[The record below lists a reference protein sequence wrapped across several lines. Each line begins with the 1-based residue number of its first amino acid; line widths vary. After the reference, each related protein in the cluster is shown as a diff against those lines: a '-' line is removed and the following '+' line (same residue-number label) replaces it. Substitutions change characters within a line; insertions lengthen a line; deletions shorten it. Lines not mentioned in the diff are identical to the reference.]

1 MVFALPSMARSV
13 GFSRLIGF
21 CSSKESSARSVGV
34 CSPKNSSNGF
44 RPPMNSSLAR
54 PNGFRPPMISSLAR
68 LIGFRPSMNSSS
80 LILCHSRTN
89 GGSTTFATATHTEEI
104 ARRSVQLPWLMLQP
118 PESTSVYKFYRMFK
132 NDVKVVAVESTQDPS
147 DSYSQFLGSP
157 FLGWMAYIRRKDC
170 QFFLFNPLS
179 GKKIILPPI
188 ETLPFIKSFV
198 RNRLSGSVESY
209 TTNYTARGRPI
220 SPQIFSE
227 SIIKDVV
234 LSSSPMDDDCIAVI
248 IYGCPAELA
257 FCRIRHGHPNSC
269 WILLDSPFKQCYQIV
284 YHSEKKLFYTLS
296 SITDE
301 LEAWDLHND
310 PIKRFHFHEVHED
323 PTGVLGSRRFPLKKV
338 GRFKRSIVPIYWENK
353 SYLVYDHQSQELF
366 LVIHFVLTSL
376 VQDVHCVPHIHP
388 DSLPYKTLG
397 FDVFKFDFINDHHLV
412 KLQLLEDIGDR
423 AIFLDERRAFALS
436 TTQFPELRSG
446 SIYFADGRY
455 KWKYNFGGHDMGICN
470 YANDRVI
477 DQIPFPS
484 HTWFIPDVDVDF

>member
-1 MVFALPSMARSV
+1 MVFALQSMARSV

-68 LIGFRPSMNSSS
+68 SIGFRPSMNSSS

-118 PESTSVYKFYRMFK
+118 PESTSVYKFFRMFK

-147 DSYSQFLGSP
+147 DSYSEFLGSP
-157 FLGWMAYIRRKDC
+157 FLGWMAYVRRKDC

-179 GKKIILPPI
+179 GKKIILPPV
-188 ETLPFIKSFV
+188 ETLPFLKSFI

-209 TTNYTARGRPI
+209 TTNYTAGGRPI
-220 SPQIFSE
+220 SPQMFSE
-227 SIIKDVV
+227 GIIGDVV

-248 IYGCPAELA
+248 TYGCLAELA

-296 SITDE
+296 YITDE
-301 LEAWDLHND
+301 LEAWDLHSD
-310 PIKRFHFHEVHED
+310 PIKRFHFHED
-323 PTGVLGSRRFPLKKV
+323 QTGVLGNRRFPIK
-338 GRFKRSIVPIYWENK
+338 
-353 SYLVYDHQSQELF
+353 
-366 LVIHFVLTSL
+366 
-376 VQDVHCVPHIHP
+376 
-388 DSLPYKTLG
+388 
-397 FDVFKFDFINDHHLV
+397 KFDFINDHHLV
-412 KLQLLEDIGDR
+412 KLQLLKDIGDR
-423 AIFLDERRAFALS
+423 AIFLDKRRAFALS
-436 TTQFPELRSG
+436 TAQFPELRSG
-446 SIYFADGRY
+446 SIYFADGNY
-455 KWKYNFGGHDMGICN
+455 EWEYNFGGHDMGICN
-470 YANDRVI
+470 YADDRVI
-477 DQIPFPS
+477 DQILFPS

>member
-179 GKKIILPPI
+179 GKKIILPLI

-301 LEAWDLHND
+301 LEAWDLHSD

-323 PTGVLGSRRFPLKKV
+323 PTGVLGSRRFPLKK
-338 GRFKRSIVPIYWENK
+338 
-353 SYLVYDHQSQELF
+353 
-366 LVIHFVLTSL
+366 
-376 VQDVHCVPHIHP
+376 DVHCVPHIHP

-423 AIFLDERRAFALS
+423 AIFLDKRRAFALS

>member
-1 MVFALPSMARSV
+1 MNSSMARSV

-21 CSSKESSARSVGV
+21 CSSKKSFFGRSVGV
-34 CSPKNSSNGF
+34 CSPKNSCNG
-44 RPPMNSSLAR
+44 LR
-54 PNGFRPPMISSLAR
+54 PNGFRPPLISV
-68 LIGFRPSMNSSS
+68 GFRPSMNSSS
-80 LILCHSRTN
+80 LILCPN
-89 GGSTTFATATHTEEI
+89 GGSSTFATATHTEEII

-118 PESTSVYKFYRMFK
+118 PESTSVYKFYRLSK
-132 NDVKVVAVESTQDPS
+132 NDVKVVAVESSDQDPS
-147 DSYSQFLGSP
+147 DSYSHFLGSP
-157 FLGWMAYIRRKDC
+157 FVGWMAYIRRKDC

-179 GKKIILPPI
+179 GEKIILPSV
-188 ETLPFIKSFV
+188 ETLPFHKGII
-198 RNRLSGSVESY
+198 RNELSGSVESY
-209 TTNYTARGRPI
+209 APYYSGDGSPM
-220 SPQIFSE
+220 SPQMFSKCILE
-227 SIIKDVV
+227 DVV

-248 IYGCPAELA
+248 TYGSPPKLA
-257 FCRIRHGHPNSC
+257 FCRIRHGHPKSC

-301 LEAWDLHND
+301 LEAWDLHSD

-423 AIFLDERRAFALS
+423 AIFLDKRRAFALS